1 LLIDPDFLDAKTELA
16 AVYFRQLETGLIDTQ
31 TAVNEIMAVTDQV
44 LVAEPDHAMA
54 RAIQLVIGAITSAQ
68 IGDRTPLIESVAE
81 LEAIVARN
89 PDELQA
95 RILLIRTYQAM
106 QQEDEII
113 PILKAALELDP
124 LNPQIHYEIGSAYL
138 QAEQFDSARAALER
152 SLEIEPMQPNA
163 YSYLGQISLQNGD
176 GVGYAKN
183 FLKALEIDPKDHE
196 LPGILAV
203 FLYQLG
209 LLEQGDDLR
218 DRVLALA
225 PTSEVAY
232 RIELLRAIAAGDEA
246 ASVASAQRAVTDDI
260 DDRRFAYGGA
270 VQFLLRNAV
279 RNNMV
284 DAEIEWLEEQAP
296 GMFDIEAESVPQ
308 KYRIAQGL
316 AINAWY
322 TTLPRDE
329 VLGRLDRLIEILA
342 ALGFEPEQDPMTHT
356 NILAMR
362 GEIAAAVDV
371 ALERIFTQ
379 SVAVNL
385 NWREQFAQPHLADV
399 VKDPRVQAA
408 LQRWQEEEEVL
419 RSRVQSFMAD
429 LQSAS

>member
-1 LLIDPDFLDAKTELA
+1 VDE
-16 AVYFRQLETGLIDTQ
+16 
-31 TAVNEIMAVTDQV
+31 
-44 LVAEPDHAMA
+44 
-54 RAIQLVIGAITSAQ
+54 VI
-68 IGDRTPLIESVAE
+68 PV
-81 LEAIVARN
+81 
-89 PDELQA
+89 
-95 RILLIRTYQAM
+95 
-106 QQEDEII
+106 
-113 PILKAALELDP
+113 LKAALELDP

-138 QAEQFDSARAALER
+138 RAEQWDNARAALER

-163 YSYLGQISLQNGD
+163 YSYLGQISLQKGD
-176 GVGYAKN
+176 GVGYAQY
-183 FLKALEIDPKDHE
+183 FLKALEVDPKDHE

-218 DRVLALA
+218 ERVLALA

-279 RNNMV
+279 RNNTV
-284 DAEIEWLEEQAP
+284 DAQIEWLEEQVP
-296 GMFDIEAESVPQ
+296 GMFDMDAESVPQ
-308 KYRIAQGL
+308 KFRVSQGL
-316 AINAWY
+316 ALSAWY

-329 VLGRLDRLIEILA
+329 LLRRLDRLIEIVS
-342 ALGFEPEQDPMTHT
+342 ALGFEPEQDPMTHA

-371 ALERIFTQ
+371 ALERVFTQ

-385 NWREQFAQPHLADV
+385 NWREDFAQPHLADV
-399 VKDPRVQAA
+399 AKDTRIQAA
-408 LQRWQEEEEVL
+408 LQRWQEEEEAL
-419 RSRVQSFMAD
+419 RSKVQSYLAD
-429 LQSAS
+429 LQTAS